1 MAWAIGGSNIVRSLS
16 ADPRCEIRYVC
27 DLLDSNIQRVENL
40 IPIDCR
46 RTVNANELIQSID
59 LDAIEIFACLYKEKT

>member
-1 MAWAIGGSNIVRSLS
+1 MSENLELGKLAWAIGPNIVRRLS

-46 RTVNANELIQSID
+46 RTVNVNELI
-59 LDAIEIFACLYKEKT
+59 